1 MSCVMWKDA
10 TWGIYRFYSQPRAH
24 WVLPLCT
31 YQICLKYSDTWT
43 PCHILCGSVVLML
56 SDGWSGYYCQELSER
71 QESNSGW
78 VEFEFNGPVD
88 TIEVL
93 SSRSVYQTTI
103 LSLCAYTF
111 TSNRQLLYMN
121 LQKGG
126 ERQMI
131 SWSISASYLAPLS
144 LSLSLGRGSTWRK
157 YCWQGRSM
165 STQINKTQY
174 HTCPTYWRI
183 PNSCWYVYKLLDN
196 LQTMQTL
203 IRRRVLWR
211 LIWVYI
217 VWSSLCRPNQRPR
230 STLFA
235 QAYLTQARIELTII
249 C

>member
-1 MSCVMWKDA
+1 MPHEESIDFILNPGHIGYYLC
-10 TWGIYRFYSQPRAH
+10 AH
-24 WVLPLCT
+24 
-31 YQICLKYSDTWT
+31 QICLKYSDTWT

-111 TSNRQLLYMN
+111 TSNRQLLFMN

-144 LSLSLGRGSTWRK
+144 LSLSGTGLDMTEILLTGPFNVNA
-157 YCWQGRSM
+157 
-165 STQINKTQY
+165 NKQNS
-174 HTCPTYWRI
+174 I
-183 PNSCWYVYKLLDN
+183 PHLSYILKNSKFMLIC
-196 LQTMQTL
+196 LQT
-203 IRRRVLWR
+203 
-211 LIWVYI
+211 
-217 VWSSLCRPNQRPR
+217 
-230 STLFA
+230 A
-235 QAYLTQARIELTII
+235 G
-249 C
+249 